1 MFKKNIL
8 ITGGSGFLGRN
19 IAKFYNNNKYQ
30 IILASRN
37 NALNRIAEE
46 YSNCSFVPLDVSNLT
61 TVDEVFKELKPSIV
75 IHAAATKYVDLS
87 IKFPN
92 ECVDVNILGSQNIAR
107 ASIKHNVKTVIGI
120 STDKATPPAK
130 TIYGLSKSLMEH
142 LFINLNKTSTTN
154 FFCLRFGNIAWSSG
168 SVLPIWHRMLKNK
181 GIITSTGPEMKRY
194 FFTVQEASSFV
205 IRSLNHINMF
215 KGKIVCCEMKQ
226 SKVLN
231 LLEVFCKIN
240 NCKWKKGKKRFGD
253 YEHEVLI
260 SKHEID
266 KTSIIK
272 LRGRTY
278 YLIDNFAKNLKFI
291 KNEISTKNS
300 NKLDKNDI
308 FNIISNKPDDIF

>member
-1 MFKKNIL
+1 MAKKNIL

-19 IAKFYNNNKYQ
+19 IAKFYNNKLYK

-37 NALNRIAEE
+37 NALNRIAQE
-46 YSNCSFVPLDVSNLT
+46 YSNCTFVPLDVTNFK
-61 TVDEVFKELKPSIV
+61 TVDEVFNDLKPSIV

-142 LFINLNKTSTTN
+142 LFINLNKTSNTN

-205 IRSLNHINMF
+205 IKSLNHINAF
-215 KGKIVCCEMKQ
+215 KGKVVCCEMKQ
-226 SKVLN
+226 AKVSR
-231 LLEVFCKIN
+231 LLETFCKIN
-240 NCKWKKGKKRFGD
+240 NCKWKMGRKRFGD
-253 YEHEVLI
+253 YNHEVLI
-260 SKHEID
+260 SKYEID

-272 LRGRTY
+272 LNGYKY
-278 YLIDNFAKNLKFI
+278 YLIDNFAENLKFI

-300 NKLDKNDI
+300 NQLNNNDI